1 MVLPE
6 GAGVAQG
13 EPTAIPRHQSSIST
27 TGAHPPS
34 PAHATHRSFVGSFN
48 VEHEI
53 LDKVDFIQAV
63 NYVEA

>member
-6 GAGVAQG
+6 GAGVAQV
-13 EPTAIPRHQSSIST
+13 EPTAVPRHQCSIAT
-27 TGAHPPS
+27 IGAHSSS
-34 PAHATHRSFVGSFN
+34 PAHATHRSFVGSFD
-48 VEHEI
+48 VEHKV